1 MAARAFDTPIADDGA
16 SLTGPWRAPQ
26 QMLAAQVYDGHVSIH
41 DDAMAKKMG
50 FKAATIEGPTHFSQ
64 FAPLCERLWG
74 EAWFE
79 NGCISAHYRN
89 AVFAGE
95 EVQAIAA
102 KPKVGE
108 SQVDIRMVKRDG
120 TEVLRG
126 TASVGPPTA
135 PTALDRRLRDEL
147 KPFADP
153 VILHDVK
160 VGMKTPRQ
168 TVRMDFDQN
177 MGELYPFS
185 LRNKL
190 KVITE
195 PSAFY
200 EPERAAENK
209 WGRAIIPFEMLSV
222 LLQYSSR
229 QDRLPIK
236 GRRSGCSP
244 TRRSGSAPA
253 RCSSARAT
261 ISSAKWSRSAPA
273 AEPRACGCAPRSL
286 TGTQTAAW
294 RRCCSTSPAS
304 RNRSPD
310 TRKSTRGSTADA
322 PPLRP
327 LCAWARSSQSS
338 PAPRQWRWRASGR

>member
-16 SLTGPWRAPQ
+16 SLAGPWRAPQ

-41 DDAMAKKMG
+41 DDTMAKKMG

-64 FAPLCERLWG
+64 FAPLCETLWG

-79 NGCISAHYRN
+79 SGCVSAHYRN
-89 AVFAGE
+89 AVSAGE
-95 EVQAIAA
+95 EVQAVAA
-102 KPKVGE
+102 KPKDGE

-153 VILHDVK
+153 VILRDVK

-185 LRNKL
+185 LREKL

-200 EPERAAENK
+200 EPEHAGENK

-236 GRRSGCSP
+236 G
-244 TRRSGSAPA
+244 PA
-253 RCSSARAT
+253 VGLFADQEIRLNAGPLFVGESYDLEREVVALS
-261 ISSAKWSRSAPA
+261 
-273 AEPRACGCAPRSL
+273 
-286 TGTQTAAW
+286 
-294 RRCCSTSPAS
+294 AS
-304 RNRSPD
+304 RRTESVWVRTTVFDRHSNRTVATMLLNLASI
-310 TRKSTRGSTADA
+310 KESLAGYAEQH
-322 PPLRP
+322 
-327 LCAWARSSQSS
+327 ARLY
-338 PAPRQWRWRASGR
+338 G